1 MSKVR
6 TKVSDNELTIFD
18 DKKGLS
24 DSRFERHKA
33 FGDLP
38 KRSEINDKVKQG
50 LLNWSFFALDNDK
63 PYQYYIKIKK

>member
-1 MSKVR
+1 MFCEK
-6 TKVSDNELTIFD
+6 
-18 DKKGLS
+18 
-24 DSRFERHKA
+24 HKA

-38 KRSEINDKVKQG
+38 KRNEINDKVKQG